1 MDTRKNNEARAI
13 AWLTCVTARV
23 LARPKN
29 RVKGDWAH
37 MSTDQLLILAEGE
50 IKEARISLA
59 LGEAECA
66 TAAEIGD
73 AGAYLAMALDVLQG
87 DKGETK

>member
-13 AWLTCVTARV
+13 AWLTCETARV

-29 RVKGDWAH
+29 RIKGDWAH
-37 MSTDQLLILAEGE
+37 MSTNELLIHAEVE

-59 LGEAECA
+59 LGELECA
-66 TAAEIGD
+66 TSAEIGD
-73 AGAYLAMALDVLQG
+73 AGAYLAMALDVLRG
-87 DKGETK
+87 DKGEMK

>member
-1 MDTRKNNEARAI
+1 MDTRQNNEARAI
-13 AWLTCVTARV
+13 ALLTCETARV

-29 RVKGDWAH
+29 RAKGSWAH
-37 MSTDQLLILAEGE
+37 MSVNELLILAEGE

-66 TAAEIGD
+66 TAAETGD
-73 AGAYLAMALDVLQG
+73 AGAYLAMALDVLRATKG
-87 DKGETK
+87 DAK